1 MCVQFVCSE
10 FSSVFTRVV
19 QVWKK
24 IKELAKKIH
33 LKVNQRFCCW
43 SLLNF
48 QISLTLCRRKTFDA
62 FSEWKRR
69 FQISPHVDGVLIEV
83 KHIFNAPLGTQHIT
97 DLLRRLCEKH
107 HRTLGLVWLPW
118 SGQRDG
124 YVLEHSAVTLGLPT
138 CLVGLFPAGYLC
150 CRPSQTASPFLKQ
163 WLRVM
168 NSAVR
173 NTNVDD
179 KRLIKKQ
186 FRLSVVSLG
195 TKQSQWP
202 YTANVNKTTN
212 QWQHKANSRFNFKAN
227 IDRNCSMIK
236 RSF

>member
-1 MCVQFVCSE
+1 MCSVRVFRVQFSIHASCTSTKENKGVSQE
-10 FSSVFTRVV
+10 NSSQGKPAFLLLVIVEVPNFSHLTR
-19 QVWKK
+19 
-24 IKELAKKIH
+24 
-33 LKVNQRFCCW
+33 LKTSFSNFPSWGRGLSW
-43 SLLNF
+43 SGTYF
-48 QISLTLCRRKTFDA
+48 QC
-62 FSEWKRR
+62 
-69 FQISPHVDGVLIEV
+69 
-83 KHIFNAPLGTQHIT
+83 PLGTQHIT

-118 SGQRDG
+118 SGQTDG
-124 YVLEHSAVTLGLPT
+124 CVLEHSAVTLGLLT

-150 CRPSQTASPFLKQ
+150 CLPSQTASPFLKQ

-212 QWQHKANSRFNFKAN
+212 KWQHKSKQ
-227 IDRNCSMIK
+227 
-236 RSF
+236 SF